1 MLDGLAE
8 PFELKQ
14 YIYSKYHGWMMFDTD
29 YNFPRSVHQRWM
41 FDAFRIPGVLG
52 EVLGTVL
59 RKMMKETL
67 NIIKVYPIARNIWFS
82 GFKNSERNMKFLWD
96 TAGFLP

>member
-1 MLDGLAE
+1 
-8 PFELKQ
+8 
-14 YIYSKYHGWMMFDTD
+14 MFDTD

-67 NIIKVYPIARNIWFS
+67 NIIKVYPLVN
-82 GFKNSERNMKFLWD
+82 
-96 TAGFLP
+96 